1 MSTNEYLDEM
11 KEIQKDLINYLD
23 YETNIEKKLSKSNN
37 IDYILYLTINSSH
50 YSF

>member
-11 KEIQKDLINYLD
+11 KEIQNDLIN

-50 YSF
+50 YSI